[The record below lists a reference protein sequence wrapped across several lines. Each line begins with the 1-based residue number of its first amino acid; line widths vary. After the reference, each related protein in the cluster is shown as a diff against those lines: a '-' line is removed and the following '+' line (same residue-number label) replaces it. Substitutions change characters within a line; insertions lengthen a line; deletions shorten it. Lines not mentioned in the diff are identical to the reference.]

1 MLSPICS
8 SGTGRAARIC
18 TGKDFI
24 IIDFEGQ
31 PTRPLGVRQLKQTA
45 LRDIASML
53 RSLHAA
59 TDEALLGP
67 TATSR
72 PEDRSALQPWAR
84 CWYAWVGSAFLR
96 AWVAVVGPTPV
107 LPRDI
112 EARQI
117 LLDAYLI
124 ETALTELGHAF
135 RYRPER
141 AWNPLR
147 GILEIVQAE

>member
-1 MLSPICS
+1 M
-8 SGTGRAARIC
+8 
-18 TGKDFI
+18 
-24 IIDFEGQ
+24 
-31 PTRPLGVRQLKQTA
+31 
-45 LRDIASML
+45 
-53 RSLHAA
+53 
-59 TDEALLGP
+59 LGP

-124 ETALTELGHAF
+124 ETALTELVDAS

-141 AWNPLR
+141 AGNPFR
-147 GILEIVQAE
+147 GILDMVQAE